1 MTLIQIHL
9 KPTGIIRRYVA
20 EKDMK
25 ITVGL
30 TIRGLITQLSIP
42 PELKLMVF
50 IDGQR
55 KNADD
60 ILENGNEV
68 RLITLLS
75 GG

>member
-1 MTLIQIHL
+1 MSLIIHL
-9 KPTGIIRRYVA
+9 KPAGIIRRFVA
-20 EKDMK
+20 EKDME
-25 ITVGL
+25 IAVGL
-30 TIRGLITQLSIP
+30 TVRGLIARLSIP

-60 ILENGNEV
+60 ILENRNEV
-68 RLITLLS
+68 RLISLLS